1 MERASIQSYLGS
13 DNKCYRTNSSSY
25 LANVFRIKRG
35 SVRVKISYSVDFE
48 EVPAE
53 VNKLVCVPFGET
65 LQEVR
70 QIRDKFPDMNELE
83 KIEAIHEMRQ
93 KLSAMDMILDDCTE
107 ILSGYIDIK
116 SQLHRNKL
124 MEQENEDPQT

>member
-1 MERASIQSYLGS
+1 M
-13 DNKCYRTNSSSY
+13 
-25 LANVFRIKRG
+25 
-35 SVRVKISYSVDFE
+35 RVKISYSVDFE

-53 VNKLVCVPFGET
+53 VNKLVYVPFGEA

-83 KIEAIHEMRQ
+83 KIEAIHEIRQ
-93 KLSAMDMILDDCTE
+93 KLSAMDMILADCTE

-116 SQLHRNKL
+116 SQLHRNNL
-124 MEQENEDPQT
+124 MEQENEDSQD

>member
-1 MERASIQSYLGS
+1 
-13 DNKCYRTNSSSY
+13 
-25 LANVFRIKRG
+25 
-35 SVRVKISYSVDFE
+35 VRVKISYSVDFE

-70 QIRDKFPDMNELE
+70 QIRDKFSDMNELE
-83 KIEAIHEMRQ
+83 KIEAIHEIRE
-93 KLSAMDMILDDCTE
+93 KLSAMDMILSDCTE

-116 SQLHRNKL
+116 SQLHRNRL
-124 MEQENEDPQT
+124 MEQENENPQD

>member
-1 MERASIQSYLGS
+1 M
-13 DNKCYRTNSSSY
+13 
-25 LANVFRIKRG
+25 
-35 SVRVKISYSVDFE
+35 
-48 EVPAE
+48 
-53 VNKLVCVPFGET
+53 NKLICVPFGEA

-116 SQLHRNKL
+116 SQLHRNNL
-124 MEQENEDPQT
+124 MEQQNEDSQD

>member
-1 MERASIQSYLGS
+1 M
-13 DNKCYRTNSSSY
+13 
-25 LANVFRIKRG
+25 
-35 SVRVKISYSVDFE
+35 RVKISYSVDFE

-70 QIRDKFPDMNELE
+70 QIRDKFSDMNELE
-83 KIEAIHEMRQ
+83 KIEAIHEIRE
-93 KLSAMDMILDDCTE
+93 KLSAMDMILSDCTE

-116 SQLHRNKL
+116 SQLHRNRL
-124 MEQENEDPQT
+124 MEQENENPQD

>member
-1 MERASIQSYLGS
+1 
-13 DNKCYRTNSSSY
+13 
-25 LANVFRIKRG
+25 
-35 SVRVKISYSVDFE
+35 VRVKISYSVDFE
-48 EVPAE
+48 EVLAE
-53 VNKLVCVPFGET
+53 VNRLVYVPFT
-65 LQEVR
+65 EVFHDVR
-70 QIRDKFPDMNELE
+70 EIRDNFTDMNELE

-116 SQLHRNKL
+116 SQLHRNNL

>member
-1 MERASIQSYLGS
+1 M
-13 DNKCYRTNSSSY
+13 
-25 LANVFRIKRG
+25 
-35 SVRVKISYSVDFE
+35 RVKISYSVDFE

-53 VNKLVCVPFGET
+53 VNKLIYVPFT
-65 LQEVR
+65 DVLHDVR
-70 QIRDKFPDMNELE
+70 EIRNKFTDMNELE

-93 KLSAMDMILDDCTE
+93 KLSAMDMILDDCSE

-116 SQLHRNKL
+116 SQLHRNNL